1 MKILN
6 ECSFLDSKAID
17 LVEEKFNVKY
27 VLESCL
33 KDKNGNWVNF
43 PIAIFYSEEPHPQG
57 SNYMGAYFQDG
68 YMYVTDALSGVED
81 VIYNGIEC
89 NGEVTYS
96 RYRHDY
102 RGNGCGAFIDG
113 GRDYLRYGGDGPI
126 NLVSF
131 KVVKDKLEIL

>member
-6 ECSFLDSKAID
+6 ECSIFTDDTIKLI
-17 LVEEKFNVKY
+17 EEKFNVKY
-27 VLESCL
+27 VFESCL
-33 KDKNGNWVNF
+33 KNTEGNWVNF

-57 SNYMGAYFQDG
+57 SNYMGAYNRDG

-81 VIYNGIEC
+81 VTYTGIEC

-96 RYRHDY
+96 RFRHDY
-102 RGNGCGAFIDG
+102 RGTGCETFIDG
-113 GRDYLRYGGDGPI
+113 GRDYLRYCGRGPI
-126 NLVSF
+126 KLVSF

>member
-6 ECSFLDSKAID
+6 ECSFLDSKAIS

-33 KDKNGNWVNF
+33 KDISGSWVNF

-57 SNYMGAYFQDG
+57 SNYMGAYNRDG

-81 VIYNGIEC
+81 VMYTGIEC

-102 RGNGCGAFIDG
+102 RGTGCGTFIDG

-126 NLVSF
+126 KLVSF